1 MAEAGRGKL
10 PRAAGGRQVV
20 PDRSFRRPTRFRFIV
35 SSSLESRHFYLVD
48 DLVQRVDGVIGRVL
62 ESMALWAVVC
72 WEDGRQEEL
81 DQLDPTVWVTER
93 ASAEG

>member
-1 MAEAGRGKL
+1 M
-10 PRAAGGRQVV
+10 

-35 SSSLESRHFYLVD
+35 SSSLESRHFYRVD
-48 DLVQRVDGVIGRVL
+48 DLVQRVDGVNGRVL

-81 DQLDPTVWVTER
+81 DQLDPTVWVTDR